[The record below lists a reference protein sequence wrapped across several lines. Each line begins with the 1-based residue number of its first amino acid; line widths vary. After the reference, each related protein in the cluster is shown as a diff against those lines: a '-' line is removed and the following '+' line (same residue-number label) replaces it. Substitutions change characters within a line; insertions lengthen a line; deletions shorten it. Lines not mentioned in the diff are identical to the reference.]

1 LVEED
6 ASSLLLQNFV
16 FFLRLPMLLLVLLCG
31 LVWTSVDAGYGGY
44 YGGGTAF
51 NPYGGF
57 GAGNPF
63 GGFGGFGGMSGF
75 GGGGLFNTMMS
86 PFSRMNPFSM
96 FMKRTPGF
104 ANPFDSHPNSYINPF
119 DRDVSSYNMKV
130 LGKMADHPDDP
141 TAMSPGTYFALT
153 GTVPHGYT
161 RNFFGGFQKKKTKRT
176 RRQAEEGATDPAAT
190 SVPLGPY
197 GAPAPPPQ
205 SYGHPAPPMYG
216 HPAPSYGLP
225 APSYGAPLPSYGA
238 PPSPY
243 GSPYG
248 HMGAPSPY
256 GSPFGS
262 PFGTSP
268 FGFSGPMFAPP
279 PPAPAPFTRKWSKD
293 MWFLWYLLGQRGSNQ
308 YGSEKWFA
316 ESDD

>member
-1 LVEED
+1 
-6 ASSLLLQNFV
+6 
-16 FFLRLPMLLLVLLCG
+16 MLLSILLCG
-31 LVWTSVDAGYGGY
+31 LAWANVEAGYGGY
-44 YGGGTAF
+44 YGGGNAY
-51 NPYGGF
+51 NPYGGGF
-57 GAGNPF
+57 AATNPF

-75 GGGGLFNTMMS
+75 GSMSGFGGGLFNNPMMS
-86 PFSRMNPFSM
+86 LFSGKNPFMNPFSM

-176 RRQAEEGATDPAAT
+176 RRQAETGSEDPAAT
-190 SVPLGPY
+190 SVPLNPY
-197 GAPAPPPQ
+197 GAPAPPPA
-205 SYGHPAPPMYG
+205 SYGAPP
-216 HPAPSYGLP
+216 PQSYGLP
-225 APSYGAPLPSYGA
+225 APPVYGAPAPSYGPHPPSYAPSYGPPATSYGALPSY
-238 PPSPY
+238 
-243 GSPYG
+243 
-248 HMGAPSPY
+248 GAPSPY

-262 PFGTSP
+262 PFGMSP
-268 FGFSGPMFAPP
+268 FGFGFSHPMFRPP
-279 PPAPAPFTRKWSKD
+279 PPAPAPFTRKWDKD
-293 MWFLWYLLGQRGSNQ
+293 MWFLWYLMGQRGSNQ

-316 ESDD
+316 DPEKE